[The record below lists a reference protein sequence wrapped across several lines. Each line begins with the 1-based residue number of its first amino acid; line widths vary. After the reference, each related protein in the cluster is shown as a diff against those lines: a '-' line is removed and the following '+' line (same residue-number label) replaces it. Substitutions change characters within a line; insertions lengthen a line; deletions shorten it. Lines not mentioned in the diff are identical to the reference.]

1 MAIGVTLFIVAVLVV
16 FIWIAVEIKRM
27 KHKVFAIILIALI
40 LLGYFSVAV
49 VFKDQNVDL
58 KTIPGIIEATGVY
71 FSYVGAIFANFV
83 TITSHAIKMD
93 WTGDDEPVNQTV
105 RK

>member
-27 KHKVFAIILIALI
+27 KHKVFAIVLIALI
-40 LLGYFSVAV
+40 LLAYFSVAV
-49 VFKDQNVDL
+49 VFKGQNVNL
-58 KTIPGIIEATGVY
+58 KTIPGIIDAVRVY
-71 FSYVGAIFANFV
+71 FTYVGSLFANFV

-93 WTGDDEPVNQTV
+93 WAGDAPVNQTV
-105 RK
+105 GK